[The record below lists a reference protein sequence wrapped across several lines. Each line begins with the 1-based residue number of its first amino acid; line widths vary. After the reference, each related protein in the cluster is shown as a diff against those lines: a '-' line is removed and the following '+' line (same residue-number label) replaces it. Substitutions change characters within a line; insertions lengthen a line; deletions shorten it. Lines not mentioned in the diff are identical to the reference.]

1 MITHRR
7 DLINN
12 ADKWWL
18 AGGVN
23 SKDCVA
29 AYQAVAAES
38 YATSKVN
45 LANPGTNSAVD
56 GSSYPDWNG
65 DYGWLISSG
74 QYLVLPKFLQTYTI
88 ICRYSSAAVVPGAGV
103 LFGLLSGSGMYYMPI
118 RTDNT
123 RTCVNGTNNNAG
135 VVADVKADGIIAIA
149 GTKAYFDGAD
159 LGVTL
164 SAAALPDLNVY
175 LGRLNFS
182 VALPMKYVQVQA
194 VAIYNRT
201 LTPLE
206 IASLTA
212 AIKRINEKNQL
223 PKPNADIFIIA
234 GQSNG
239 SGMVTNNQSYSSTSI
254 NAYKYGKDGKFYNLT
269 DPISKNTDYVFSV
282 MNDSSGAT
290 LGSVWPLVATAITAQ
305 TGREVVFVPCA
316 VGGKSLSTH
325 WQPAANHRSDTT
337 LYGCLINRAD
347 VVKKYGTMRAV
358 LLWAGEGEV
367 NTSMSQ
373 ADYNTYLDTFANAIN
388 TDLGIP
394 TMACKVQDCTAPSD
408 ETNVNAA
415 VAEAWG
421 DNANCITGP
430 DLHGIATDDAW
441 HIQGDAKAATAAT
454 LWANAIIAAFSW

>member
-164 SAAALPDLNVY
+164 SAAA
-175 LGRLNFS
+175 
-182 VALPMKYVQVQA
+182 
-194 VAIYNRT
+194 
-201 LTPLE
+201 
-206 IASLTA
+206 
-212 AIKRINEKNQL
+212 
-223 PKPNADIFIIA
+223 IF
-234 GQSNG
+234 Q
-239 SGMVTNNQSYSSTSI
+239 
-254 NAYKYGKDGKFYNLT
+254 
-269 DPISKNTDYVFSV
+269 
-282 MNDSSGAT
+282 
-290 LGSVWPLVATAITAQ
+290 
-305 TGREVVFVPCA
+305 
-316 VGGKSLSTH
+316 
-325 WQPAANHRSDTT
+325 
-337 LYGCLINRAD
+337 
-347 VVKKYGTMRAV
+347 
-358 LLWAGEGEV
+358 
-367 NTSMSQ
+367 
-373 ADYNTYLDTFANAIN
+373 
-388 TDLGIP
+388 
-394 TMACKVQDCTAPSD
+394 
-408 ETNVNAA
+408 
-415 VAEAWG
+415 
-421 DNANCITGP
+421 
-430 DLHGIATDDAW
+430 W
-441 HIQGDAKAATAAT
+441 HCR
-454 LWANAIIAAFSW
+454 